1 VNIKRSDG
9 YTVNMENPGVKKGYH
24 HGNLRAALIEAG
36 LRLIEDRTADEVGLR
51 EAARAVGVSA
61 TAVYRHFP
69 DKAALLAALAT
80 EGLGRLAAAQRAA
93 FEAAG
98 GGAAGFTATGRAYVR
113 FALAN
118 PGLFR
123 LIFSKTPKA
132 KASDWASHDDD
143 AMRMLLQNAERLVA
157 ADRGPQGAR
166 VFALRAWALVHGL
179 AVLML
184 DGQAPSDPD
193 LIDAVVDV
201 RDLL

>member
-1 VNIKRSDG
+1 MKSASPK
-9 YTVNMENPGVKKGYH
+9 TSYH
-24 HGNLRAALIEAG
+24 HGDLRKALIEAG
-36 LRLIEDRTADEVGLR
+36 LELIEERTVDEVGLR

-69 DKAALLAALAT
+69 DKAAFLGALAA
-80 EGLGRLAAAQRAA
+80 EGLARLAAAQRSA

-98 GGAAGFTATGRAYVR
+98 GDAAGFTATGRAYVR

-123 LIFSKTPKA
+123 LIFSKAPRA
-132 KASDWASHDDD
+132 NVSDWAKHDDD

-157 ADRGPQGAR
+157 SDRDPEAAR
-166 VFALRAWALVHGL
+166 LFALRAWALVHGL

-184 DGQAPSDPD
+184 DGQAPADPA
-193 LIDAVVDV
+193 LIDAVTDV
-201 RDLL
+201 RYLTGPPE

>member
-1 VNIKRSDG
+1 MGNSA
-9 YTVNMENPGVKKGYH
+9 PKKGYH
-24 HGNLRAALIEAG
+24 HGDLRAALIEAG
-36 LRLIEDRTADEVGLR
+36 LRLIEERTADDVGLR

-69 DKAALLAALAT
+69 DKAAFLAALAA
-80 EGLGRLAAAQRAA
+80 EGLARLADVQRAA

-98 GGAAGFTATGRAYVR
+98 GGAAGFNETGRAYVR

-123 LIFSKTPKA
+123 LIFSKSPRP
-132 KASDWASHDDD
+132 DCPNWAEHDDD

-157 ADRGPQGAR
+157 ADRGPEAAR
-166 VFALRAWALVHGL
+166 AFALRAWALVHGL

-184 DGQAPSDPD
+184 DGQVPPDPA
-193 LIDAVVDV
+193 LIEAVIDA
-201 RDLL
+201 RALGGHRAAR